1 MKTFLQVVLLTGS
14 LMLVVAV
21 WGNDD
26 PKSKTSIAFSESK
39 WADVLSKAKEEN
51 KVIFIDI
58 YATWCG
64 PCKLLKKTT
73 FMDKEVGNFFNGHF
87 INAAFD
93 GEQPE
98 GRLLVQRYGVHSYP
112 TMLFVNPD
120 GTIREIVVGYH
131 TSGQL
136 LKKAN
141 KVLKI
146 N

>member
-21 WGNDD
+21 LGNDD

-39 WADVLSKAKEEN
+39 WAELLSKAKEEN
-51 KVIFIDI
+51 KMIFIDI

-73 FMDKEVGNFFNGHF
+73 FMDKEVGEFFNGHF
-87 INAAFD
+87 INAAYD
-93 GEQPE
+93 GEQSE
-98 GRLLVQRYGVHSYP
+98 GRLLVQRYGVRSYP
-112 TMLFVNPD
+112 TMLFINPD
-120 GTIREIVVGYH
+120 GTIRETAVGYH
-131 TSGQL
+131 SSGQL
-136 LKKAN
+136 LEKAN
-141 KVLKI
+141 QVLKI